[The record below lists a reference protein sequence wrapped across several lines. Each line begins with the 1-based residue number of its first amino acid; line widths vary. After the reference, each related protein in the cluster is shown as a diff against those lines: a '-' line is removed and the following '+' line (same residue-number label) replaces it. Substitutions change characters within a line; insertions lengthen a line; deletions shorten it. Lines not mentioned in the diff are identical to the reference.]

1 MCAGGD
7 FHGWEEGEG
16 IMAQSEYDLP
26 DDFDDYDDGAITQ
39 VRRAHK
45 AAVKRLKE
53 LEGELQG
60 YRTESRKRTVAD
72 VLTSRGYNP
81 KIADLIPADISN
93 EAEVVSWLD
102 EKADVFQPMTVAES
116 SEGAQEEQME
126 GQPEINIP
134 PGYQQFNDVVN
145 SGQAPQGDESQ
156 LLAMIAAAKNPDE
169 LNKILFGNSGGP
181 AVYWPVQ

>member
-1 MCAGGD
+1 
-7 FHGWEEGEG
+7 
-16 IMAQSEYDLP
+16 MANNEFDLP
-26 DDFDDYDDGAITQ
+26 DDFDDYDDGAIQQ

-53 LEGELQG
+53 LESELQG

-81 KIADLIPADISN
+81 KIAELIPGDITT

-102 EKADVFQPMTVAES
+102 EKADVFQPVTVAADS
-116 SEGAQEEQME
+116 DGSRSEQMDNE
-126 GQPEINIP
+126 PVNIP

-145 SGQAPQGDESQ
+145 AGQAPMGDESQ
-156 LLAMIAAAKNPDE
+156 LLAMIQNAKNPDE
-169 LNKILFGNSGGP
+169 LNKILFGNAAGP
-181 AVYWPVQ
+181 AVY